1 MVWRHPLEAL
11 GFDASAAQAA
21 PWALLI
27 MSALSLAVLVCLVLS
42 PAMYARRFMNQV
54 RELYG
59 TPDKLVMVYRFY
71 DDVIRTE
78 STSGAKMAVQYSQI
92 IRVKETKRLILFRR
106 KAKMIDML
114 DKAKFT
120 RGDLPGL
127 RAFFT
132 GKKP

>member
-1 MVWRHPLEAL
+1 M
-11 GFDASAAQAA
+11 
-21 PWALLI
+21 
-27 MSALSLAVLVCLVLS
+27 LVCLVLS

-127 RAFFT
+127 RAFLQEKNPDAKFSW
-132 GKKP
+132 KEES